1 MNKMSN
7 QNEEARISIV
17 GMHCMGCAGRVERAL
32 KGKQGVVGAS
42 VNLAK
47 AEATVQYDSGE
58 VDLEG
63 LKEVIK
69 TTGYAAH
76 IMGTD

>member
-17 GMHCMGCAGRVERAL
+17 GMHCMMCVGKVERAL
-32 KGKQGVVGAS
+32 KGKQGVLGAS
-42 VNLAK
+42 VNLAR
-47 AEATVQYDSGE
+47 AEATVQYNSSE

-69 TTGYAAH
+69 NTGYAAH
-76 IMGTD
+76 VIGSD